1 MATEENQTGQE
12 TQNQTV
18 ETDETQPANPVR
30 RGRGR
35 PPKSA
40 SEGGAAPKKENV
52 SGGASKAKKSSKQSG
67 GVSSAQLMGIH
78 QMLFVFTGQ
87 QFPEIQLHE
96 TEANMLAESIN
107 GVCEQYDLSI
117 DGKTG
122 AFLQLAGTA
131 AMIYAPRY
139 LAIRSRMAAAQP
151 VDVVAKETT
160 SAI

>member
-1 MATEENQTGQE
+1 MNENENQE
-12 TQNQTV
+12 NPNVEQTNTV
-18 ETDETQPANPVR
+18 DDAQPANPVR

-35 PPKSA
+35 PPKNPGES
-40 SEGGAAPKKENV
+40 GTAPKKESV

-139 LAIRSRMAAAQP
+139 LAIRSRMAATQP

-160 SAI
+160 GTI